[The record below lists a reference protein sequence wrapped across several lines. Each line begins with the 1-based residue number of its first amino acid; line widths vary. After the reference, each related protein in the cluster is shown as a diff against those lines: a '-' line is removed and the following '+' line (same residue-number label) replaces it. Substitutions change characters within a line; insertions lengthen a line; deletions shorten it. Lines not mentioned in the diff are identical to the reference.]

1 MKAMITEWAQVE
13 RLTICSLMKNQHDLV
28 NRRKQC
34 PKHWISIR
42 NQYSSKRSIR
52 ECFGLN
58 SFRFELVNTPGIP
71 LRVYQ
76 KRRHKTV
83 SCASVHRASVVFSIW
98 LRCDVC
104 SSINVTQSLRIAL
117 APISTEL
124 WMCGWRR
131 YSSFFCHV
139 RLRVKWSFGANR
151 TEKIKRNGLY
161 VTHSTD
167 SVRYLFFSFI
177 FPYVQAIWH
186 LGIFTC
192 ALCAA
197 CSAVF
202 VRRSNK

>member
-104 SSINVTQSLRIAL
+104 SSINVTQSLRIAM
-117 APISTEL
+117 APISIEL
-124 WMCGWRR
+124 SMCGWRR
-131 YSSFFCHV
+131 YSSFFLSRAIACEMKLQRKQNWKKLNETAYTSHIQ
-139 RLRVKWSFGANR
+139 RIPFDICFFPSFSH
-151 TEKIKRNGLY
+151 TFKR
-161 VTHSTD
+161 S
-167 SVRYLFFSFI
+167 
-177 FPYVQAIWH
+177 
-186 LGIFTC
+186 GI
-192 ALCAA
+192 
-197 CSAVF
+197 
-202 VRRSNK
+202 